1 MQPDRRKER
10 KGTVDGRRYDDV
22 KEASATA
29 AERIAKATE
38 DVCRAIRQM
47 QSDVTEKA
55 A

>member
-1 MQPDRRKER
+1 MQPDRRKDR
-10 KGTVDGRRYDDV
+10 KGTAAGRRYDDL

-38 DVCRAIRQM
+38 EVCQAIRQM